1 MLKLKDMKPEEIK
14 KKYFVTMPTD
24 LEVEIDVINVAIR
37 IIQYLYD
44 SKISETS
51 IEEDE
56 KRYLDLSISYKER
69 FAIILRLEHKK
80 IIL

>member
-37 IIQYLYD
+37 II
-44 SKISETS
+44 
-51 IEEDE
+51 
-56 KRYLDLSISYKER
+56 
-69 FAIILRLEHKK
+69 
-80 IIL
+80 